1 MALIDTLLKTL
12 TNPYLLAAA
21 GGVGGYYVKGRD
33 AQGITRYVWVGGGIV
48 AGYTL
53 GKTLQRSLQ
62 PAQVAARAVAP
73 VVAAAARQ
81 TAAAAAALPAHQEET
96 IDLTDGADVDT
107 LFAQPAAPATQM
119 RPAASVQT
127 VPAPAAPTQPMSGNH
142 LGSLSGGLEGDL
154 SDSFG
159 TFADSTLEA
168 DEAQLQELLEESRRR
183 SN

>member
-73 VVAAAARQ
+73 AVAAAARQ

-107 LFAQPAAPATQM
+107 LFAQPAA
-119 RPAASVQT
+119 
-127 VPAPAAPTQPMSGNH
+127 APAMRAQPSPTQAVSAPTQPVSGNH

-159 TFADSTLEA
+159 TFAESTLEA